1 MAQQATFPLDPVQTQ
16 ITKPV
21 TNVTARPVAPPQQ
34 TGLSQGLALL
44 GKALGEAADIAKA
57 RRFAEEL
64 QIAELDAARGEVSP
78 GLVSQK
84 AINLNRQMID
94 DNFST
99 DLINQMN
106 VWVKN
111 AGSNIANDVSR
122 TKLQKATEI
131 KATLNTYREQLGFIT
146 HSGPARLKAEQPI
159 KLAQHEL
166 YTEIG
171 QFDLQ
176 TVLSDG
182 AKNIRQKFEASA
194 INPEA
199 KFDIGLV
206 KKSIKNLHDLE
217 IQHPFRMVDGKRV
230 KVAAD
235 WDERKAVFKL
245 MSSTVIDHYN
255 NRPELFFQFE
265 EIISDFYNPLATDE
279 ASLIVQG
286 KADTI
291 GDNTTLQ
298 SLIDSY
304 HQDIDKLQTAKE
316 KEEKGNNE
324 RWVSAKLFE
333 WIDADKTLRKIN
345 PAQRAELV
353 TQFGGNI
360 YEVNKAE
367 AEMNKYLKGSM
378 WGIYTA
384 PFYQGLKHILEGTFT
399 DEQQIERW
407 GVLNQLSPDA
417 IAALK
422 TDLTEKRTDIEDN
435 ILVLKERTPV
445 FTWSRIMG
453 NLKAA
458 KKSKYIAKKLKELGI
473 ELTDAVSFTQ
483 LQGIVNGANNLV
495 GLKDLIEPLKTVQN
509 FLNKTYE
516 LRTQLARTAA
526 YRNDRLGRDVSDV
539 TKADI
544 DSFTTERLATFE
556 AILKTFTDLV
566 DDKLFNP
573 AGSE

>member
-146 HSGPARLKAEQPI
+146 HSGPARLKAEQAI

-182 AKNIRQKFEASA
+182 AKNIRQKFEATA

-206 KKSIKNLHDLE
+206 KESIKNLHDLE

-483 LQGIVNGANNLV
+483 LLGIVNGANNLV